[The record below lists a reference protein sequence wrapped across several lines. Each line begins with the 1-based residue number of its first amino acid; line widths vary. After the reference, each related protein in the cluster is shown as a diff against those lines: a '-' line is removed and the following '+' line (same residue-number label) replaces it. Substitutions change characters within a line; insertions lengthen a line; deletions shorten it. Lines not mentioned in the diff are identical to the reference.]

1 MKLAFFV
8 DRAVTGYHHPWSW
21 DIGYSHHPWLAALR
35 SLSLSSNSVLHSALP
50 SPHSLAHC
58 INHFLLVTGTKYFT
72 GRHFLLADSLRVYNK
87 YELVHNRKGV
97 VGAAYGCGGRNI

>member
-35 SLSLSSNSVLHSALP
+35 SLSLSSTLFYIWLCGPHTHLLTALT
-50 SPHSLAHC
+50 
-58 INHFLLVTGTKYFT
+58 IFLVTGTKYFT

-87 YELVHNRKGV
+87 YELVHNRKGL